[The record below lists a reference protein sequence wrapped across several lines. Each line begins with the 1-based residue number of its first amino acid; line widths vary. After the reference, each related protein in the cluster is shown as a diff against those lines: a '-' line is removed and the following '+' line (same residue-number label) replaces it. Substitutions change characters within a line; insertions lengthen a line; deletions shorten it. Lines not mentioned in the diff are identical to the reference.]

1 MDPSDRTVLN
11 LLPHGSRA
19 IRRGPPPS
27 PSRDELRR
35 VSRFL
40 ERQSRM
46 LRTPFHRPILAIV
59 IPILAAACVPTPPGG
74 LARDAN
80 TAVPDGYGAN
90 ATSGSE
96 NTALVDWRDFF
107 QDPNLITLI
116 DAALENN
123 QELNIMMQEILVA
136 NSEVLS
142 RSGDYLP
149 SVGVRTG
156 AGIERVGEYT
166 SQGQSDE
173 AHEVPANLQDYTI
186 GLYATWEV
194 DIWRRLRNLRD
205 AALHRYLASV
215 EGRNF
220 MVTRIVAEIASA
232 YYELIALDL
241 QLEVLGGNIELQ
253 ENSLEIVRL
262 QQQAARV
269 TQLAVTR
276 FEAQLRGFQSRQY
289 EVRQQI
295 VETENRINFLAGRF
309 PQHVERDS
317 ANFLDLVP
325 PGVQSGLPT
334 QLLENRPDVR
344 RAELLMEA
352 AALDVKAARA
362 RFYPALSL
370 DAGVGYH
377 SYDITQLF
385 NTPGSLIY
393 SLFANL
399 TAPLLNRRG
408 ITGEYFGANASQM
421 QAVLTYEQSIL
432 QAYIDV
438 VNRLAMVEN
447 IARSYD
453 LKKQQVDQLI
463 ESIEISNLLFN
474 SARADYLEVLTTR
487 RDSLEAQVELIEI
500 KLRQM
505 TTAIQLYQAL
515 GGGWSRPEDPEDDN
529 EQTPPSSGSNTDTD
543 VPPQGDATQNG
554 SNP

>member
-1 MDPSDRTVLN
+1 
-11 LLPHGSRA
+11 
-19 IRRGPPPS
+19 
-27 PSRDELRR
+27 
-35 VSRFL
+35 
-40 ERQSRM
+40 
-46 LRTPFHRPILAIV
+46 
-59 IPILAAACVPTPPGG
+59 
-74 LARDAN
+74 
-80 TAVPDGYGAN
+80 
-90 ATSGSE
+90 
-96 NTALVDWRDFF
+96 
-107 QDPNLITLI
+107 
-116 DAALENN
+116 
-123 QELNIMMQEILVA
+123 MMQEILVA
-136 NSEVLS
+136 NSDVLS

-149 SVGVRTG
+149 SVGVQAG

-173 AHEVPANLQDYTI
+173 MADVPANLQDYTI

-205 AALHRYLASV
+205 AALYRYLASV

-241 QLEVLGGNIELQ
+241 QFEVLSGNVELQ

-309 PQHVERDS
+309 PQPVERDS

-325 PGVQSGLPT
+325 PGVEAGLPT

-399 TAPLLNRRG
+399 AAPLLNRRG
-408 ITGEYFGANASQM
+408 ITGEYFGANATQM

-432 QAYIDV
+432 RAYVDV

-447 IARSYD
+447 IARSYE
-453 LKKQQVDQLI
+453 LKKLEVEQLT
-463 ESIEISNLLFN
+463 EAIEISNLLFN

-505 TTAIQLYQAL
+505 TTSIQLYQAL
-515 GGGWSRPEDPEDDN
+515 GGGWNRAEDAEDND
-529 EQTPPSSGSNTDTD
+529 QTPPSGGSNTETD
-543 VPPQGDATQNG
+543 AQPPQSAAAENG